1 MRRRLV
7 LNPVTVSIA
16 LATVVLGSL
25 GPSVSHAMPLDSQG
39 MVTPDRQ
46 TLIEQAQQL
55 LGQPG
60 IQAGLRDAGVDP
72 ETAKQWVP
80 ALSDEQLARL
90 VSSAGALGE
99 GGSTGQEVIVI
110 VLVVAFLAYMLFR
123 YSVWTDWFQSDL
135 KLRN

>member
-72 ETAKQWVP
+72 EKARQWMP